1 MGWHARSGGCNQPLP
16 TGCCFFRFPGKNPK
30 FPCGIWRFGLRKWWM
45 WPMPWGRSPSI
56 LHPWGS
62 SWLRAMD
69 WCLTAGWGNKRWQ
82 DVTTFCGCGM
92 MWLCKHDAS
101 IFETLDTSA
110 MQKKEINAQS
120 SSGCQ
125 DCQEFVTC
133 QTLAQK
139 QLDVFGDWLKLPM
152 ICWLFTI
159 LSWKVTTSHVGSQL
173 AIGQGCPP
181 AISSAVHRKR
191 PSMKRERPS
200 STGQPGWFWEGFV
213 T

>member
-1 MGWHARSGGCNQPLP
+1 MSLWVDMPGLVVATNHYQLDVVFSV
-16 TGCCFFRFPGKNPK
+16 FPGKNPK
-30 FPCGIWRFGLRKWWM
+30 FPCGIWRFRLRKWWM

-110 MQKKEINAQS
+110 MQKKRSTHRVQVAARTARSLWPVKRWPKNNLMYL
-120 SSGCQ
+120 G
-125 DCQEFVTC
+125 T
-133 QTLAQK
+133 
-139 QLDVFGDWLKLPM
+139 
-152 ICWLFTI
+152 
-159 LSWKVTTSHVGSQL
+159 GSN
-173 AIGQGCPP
+173 
-181 AISSAVHRKR
+181 S
-191 PSMKRERPS
+191 PSFSCDSPS
-200 STGQPGWFWEGFV
+200 FHGK
-213 T
+213 